1 MTRNQKIKSPARSH
15 FYYVNYVLFANLLFA
30 ILSHFTFHI
39 IHHTTHDS
47 TSYELWFVSAWS
59 WTRRPSA
66 LLEFGIINWINCKS
80 QVTGC
85 IFQQSCRC
93 RLVFTFYVFTLFV
106 RVNSR
111 LALPLKIG
119 CWAQTSSWVGF
130 ATVQLSWAVPATS
143 YWLETGVWLHCYM
156 LRVTCYMNNQ
166 QSHERWKLF
175 QSAISNDTVQIFF
188 ADSFEV
194 GLDLFH
200 DV

>member
-1 MTRNQKIKSPARSH
+1 M
-15 FYYVNYVLFANLLFA
+15 
-30 ILSHFTFHI
+30 
-39 IHHTTHDS
+39 
-47 TSYELWFVSAWS
+47 SAWS

-93 RLVFTFYVFTLFV
+93 LLVFTFLPCTLFVRVV

-143 YWLETGVWLHCYM
+143 YWLETGVLEYGYI
-156 LRVTCYMNNQ
+156 VTCYVLHVTWTINNHTRDKNF
-166 QSHERWKLF
+166 SSLLF
-175 QSAISNDTVQIFF
+175 RMTLYRFFLQIALKWGWTCFTMCR
-188 ADSFEV
+188 AEA
-194 GLDLFH
+194 
-200 DV
+200 